1 MIEPVQPITPL
12 YVNKILA
19 TNKLTNEQKFQFIKE
34 NMAIIKSF
42 NKEEID
48 VHDLKEILKS
58 RPLVRF
64 RPLKNSFTKQGDKI
78 ILAKS
83 LNLKP
88 KEINGYINSM
98 IIQGIENNSSISNDN
113 IEKVKS
119 YVFRH
124 GTKKQVLKFLEHEL
138 SDTKNILTNLYKTME
153 ENAGGLFDYYQRP
166 IHRMSNNNLKE
177 VYQVIEKSL
186 KNAELSGTIDK
197 QTLKYNS
204 EWALVKIYQIQ
215 NNSKLIRAYHK
226 YESLK

>member
-12 YVNKILA
+12 YVNGILA

-34 NMAIIKSF
+34 NMATIKSF

-48 VHDLKEILKS
+48 VQDLKEILKS
-58 RPLVRF
+58 RPLIRF

-78 ILAKS
+78 LLAKS

-88 KEINGYINSM
+88 KEVNGYINTLVSE
-98 IIQGIENNSSISNDN
+98 GIGTNSNISNDN

-138 SDTKNILTNLYKTME
+138 SDTKNVLTNLYKTME

-166 IHRMSNNNLKE
+166 IHRMSNNNLAQL
-177 VYQVIEKSL
+177 YQVIEKAL
-186 KNAELSGTIDK
+186 KTAEKSGDIDK
-197 QTLKYNS
+197 QALKYNS

-226 YESLK
+226 YENLK